1 MNGLRVCFRFVAFIA
16 LSALVCPDTGCRRK
30 QEEMLIVRILL
41 PPGHSAVGEE
51 IVKLEAFPLK
61 ADTGKTIIPATLATK
76 SEGDYRDFLQKLP
89 TFRPEQAVIVPTV
102 EDIPTPLR
110 GETRY
115 PTLPCTTSPHPC
127 IALIAPWASTEER
140 QALEIVLPRLAPD
153 ANSK

>member
-1 MNGLRVCFRFVAFIA
+1 MNALRVGLRLVAFIA

-76 SEGDYRDFLQKLP
+76 SEGDYRDFLQRAR
-89 TFRPEQAVIVPTV
+89 TSEPEEALIVPTA
-102 EDIPTPLR
+102 EDIPTTLR

-115 PTLPCTTSPHPC
+115 PTLPCTTSPRPC
-127 IALIAPWASTEER
+127 IALIAPWATIEER